1 MTCDQL
7 ERALA
12 YHCAPALAGIKA
24 ANLIGL
30 ARAEYPGLDGALE
43 DYNRAFRRKGVR
55 FSVLCECRGRALV
68 LVYRPELLQRAL
80 NRPLARQLLG
90 QAGYP
95 AGDVDE
101 LLDVLGDRLG
111 AAQGGFPH
119 EIGLFLDYPPE
130 DVAAFQHYGGKGCK
144 LCGHWKVYHDP
155 DGARRCFRRYDQ
167 CREALCSRLS
177 RGISLIRMFCAA

>member
-1 MTCDQL
+1 MSEQL

-30 ARAEYPGLDGALE
+30 PRGEYPGLDGELE
-43 DYNRAFRRKGVR
+43 AYNRAFGPKGVR
-55 FSVLCECRGRALV
+55 FAILCERRGRALV
-68 LVYRPELLQRAL
+68 LVYRPALLRQAL
-80 NRPLARQLLG
+80 SRPLARQLLER
-90 QAGYP
+90 AGYP
-95 AGDVDE
+95 AGDMERQLGE
-101 LLDVLGDRLG
+101 LGSRLEAG
-111 AAQGGFPH
+111 PEGFPH

-130 DVAAFQHYGGKGCK
+130 DVEAFQHYGGKGCK

-167 CREALCSRLS
+167 CRDALCSRLS
-177 RGISLIRMFCAA
+177 RGVSLMRMFCAA